1 MFGTFALSA
10 GTELGFW
17 EKIAEWYQDSLIHEL
32 LNYIYEEY
40 FTVDFGVYENFTIG
54 ATTADTIRTLIPAL
68 AIALVIAS
76 LMTARLRVNMGRFVR
91 RLLKNEC
98 LSPDRAKT
106 LSELELFRN
115 ASIRRELSRGTSL
128 RMVVRCVHEDGT
140 DTGVGTYLD
149 QTLQSDS
156 DAKNAE
162 NAPTVRENETAK
174 DKRNGKKGSAARRKI
189 DFLTA
194 RFYVPEDL
202 KHRADVRFDSRGSG
216 WAPAIASVAVVIFL
230 TILLCWLLPHVL
242 WLADAIISLAAPG

>member
-128 RMVVRCVHEDGT
+128 RMVVDGT